1 MSQQLSFGFTDT
13 IIHIPISEVAIQLNV
28 SVATIRNWIKEGLLE
43 SKSKGYILQ
52 SSIDNFIQNHIGTH
66 KLNSRANKQQKNTHD
81 HQSLTSEIAI
91 AISSN
96 YEGNELSIMYE
107 NSLSESYKNKEGIYY
122 TPTYITSDMMKY
134 IIGDV
139 SNKTFLEPCCGC
151 GNFVVEAIKKGFSPE
166 NIYAFDTDEN
176 AVEIT
181 KKRIFDLT
189 GYKSEKIVCA
199 DFLSFAKQTNQ
210 KFDYI
215 YTNPPWGKKI
225 KKVEKDRLSKLF
237 NTGNSTDT
245 CAIVFFACIPLL
257 NTNGQL
263 GFLLPEAFFNI
274 SNFEDVRKKALSLKI
289 EGLIDYEKP
298 FKGLLTKAQA
308 IIVSNNQTNND
319 TNVINC
325 EIFNKNKFIRV
336 QKSFLNTPKHI
347 LNFYTNQEDAD
358 VISYIYTQPNITL
371 KDNAKWG
378 LGIVTG
384 DNDKFCSSTPKEGY
398 IPIYRGKDI
407 LKNDIKEPSL
417 FIKDSLDICQQVA
430 PIELYEAKEKI
441 IYRFISNNLI
451 FFYDNQQRY
460 ILNSANMI
468 ILNEDFPISVLELV
482 KFFNS
487 EIINWLFSRIFNTHK
502 ILRGDLELIPIPI
515 NYFYSHKEFNE
526 FEFLKY
532 LNIEYNNG
540 TYRLKE

>member
-13 IIHIPISEVAIQLNV
+13 IIHTSISEASIQLNV

-52 SSIDNFIQNHIGTH
+52 SSIDNFIKDYIGTH

-81 HQSLTSEIAI
+81 HLQLTSEIAV

-122 TPTYITSDMMKY
+122 TPAYIASDMMKY
-134 IIGDV
+134 ITEDV
-139 SNKTFLEPCCGC
+139 SDKTFLEPCCGC
-151 GNFVVEAIKKGFSPE
+151 GNFVVEAIKKGFAPE
-166 NIYAFDTDEN
+166 NIYAFDTDQN
-176 AVEIT
+176 AIEIT

-189 GYKSEKIVCA
+189 GYKSENIICT

-225 KKVEKDRLSKLF
+225 KKTEKDKLSKLF

-245 CAIVFFACIPLL
+245 CAIIFFACIPLL

-274 SNFEDVRKKALSLKI
+274 SNFEDARKKALSLKI
-289 EGLIDYEKP
+289 EGVIDYEKP
-298 FKGLLTKAQA
+298 FKGLVTKNDS
-308 IIVSNNQTNND
+308 INNESNIV
-319 TNVINC
+319 NC
-325 EIFNKNKFIRV
+325 EIFNKNKFIRI
-336 QKSFLNTPKHI
+336 QKSFFNTPKHI
-347 LNFYTNQEDAD
+347 LNFYTNQNDAD
-358 VISYIYTQPNITL
+358 IISYIYKQPHITL

-398 IPIYRGKDI
+398 IPIFRGKDI

-417 FIKDSLDICQQVA
+417 FIKNSLDICQQIA
-430 PIELYEAKEKI
+430 PIELYQAKEKI

-451 FFYDNQQRY
+451 FFYDNKQRY

-468 ILNEDFPISVLELV
+468 VLNENFPISAFELA

-487 EIINWLFSRIFNTHK
+487 EIINWLFSKIFNTHK

-515 NYFYSHKEFNE
+515 NYFYSNKEFNE
-526 FEFLKY
+526 NDFLKY
-532 LNIEYNNG
+532 LKIEYNNG